1 MTTGANVV
9 VNFLLNILYLSL
21 VVYAWLIV
29 ARALLSWF
37 PLRSGTVLSKVYTV
51 VYDLTEPYLAVFR
64 RFLPTPRIGAVGID
78 LSSIVG
84 LLVLFVAMQLVGGIR
99 Y

>member
-1 MTTGANVV
+1 M
-9 VNFLLNILYLSL
+9 NFLLNILYLSL

-37 PLRSGTVLSKVYTV
+37 PLRSGTILYRVYV
-51 VYDLTEPYLAVFR
+51 VVHDVTEPYLAVFR
-64 RFLPTPRIGAVGID
+64 RFLPTPRIGSVGID

-84 LLVLFVAMQLVGGIR
+84 LLVLLVAMQLVGGVR

>member
-1 MTTGANVV
+1 
-9 VNFLLNILYLSL
+9 VNFFLRVLYLSL

-29 ARALLSWF
+29 ARAIFSWF
-37 PLRSGTVLSKVYTV
+37 PIRPGTVLYRVYTV
-51 VYDLTEPYLAVFR
+51 VYDVTEPYLAVFR
-64 RFLPTPRIGAVGID
+64 RFLPTPRIGSVGID

-84 LLVLFVAMQLVGGIR
+84 LLIVFVAMQLIGGLR

>member
-1 MTTGANVV
+1 MR
-9 VNFLLNILYLSL
+9 FLYSIIFYAL
-21 VVYAWLIV
+21 VVYSWLIV

-37 PLRSGTVLSKVYTV
+37 TLRPGTFAYSVYSMI
-51 VYDLTEPYLAVFR
+51 YDVTEPYLAVFR

-84 LLVLFVAMQLVGGIR
+84 LIVILVVLQLVAVLRI
-99 Y
+99 